1 MMILVY
7 GCKWY
12 WNQPVLVF
20 SEGHHSLTTI
30 FCFGAIDLG
39 IKERKLFARVE
50 KMLHDLSCMRW
61 CQIRLDECTLFSAA
75 GCILVCIY
83 VPMFFSCFPSWLK
96 VESWEFTEVGW
107 LSCMWQFGLPARLE
121 KKDREWQNWHWYAV
135 ICMVTDTG
143 TAIFSI
149 STTLS
154 SDMYYTTGT
163 IHEKWHWKGCWWFH
177 QLPCTQEEANH
188 LRLRLRRT
196 RRLSGTNYCR
206 LRCRSVYSM
215 THFIELDD
223 GKLYRKPL
231 YLMVKTMVSCR
242 FSLKPIHWPIPF
254 KELGVSKDSW
264 IFMADQSLWFLA
276 STLHGKNHAKS
287 FLGICHILAQLRFEG
302 VPPEQWELERW
313 HEWAEL
319 STKSKPS
326 LQRCGTAAMW
336 RERVVCLWQ
345 HFGRSR
351 HLFLSYWEVEYH
363 HATSIPSWFDHYT
376 IIIPSAYH
384 HHTS

>member
-154 SDMYYTTGT
+154 SDMYIPLALYTKNGTG
-163 IHEKWHWKGCWWFH
+163 KGAGGSISF
-177 QLPCTQEEANH
+177 PA
-188 LRLRLRRT
+188 LRKKQT
-196 RRLSGTNYCR
+196 TY
-206 LRCRSVYSM
+206 
-215 THFIELDD
+215 
-223 GKLYRKPL
+223 
-231 YLMVKTMVSCR
+231 
-242 FSLKPIHWPIPF
+242 
-254 KELGVSKDSW
+254 
-264 IFMADQSLWFLA
+264 A
-276 STLHGKNHAKS
+276 
-287 FLGICHILAQLRFEG
+287 
-302 VPPEQWELERW
+302 
-313 HEWAEL
+313 
-319 STKSKPS
+319 
-326 LQRCGTAAMW
+326 
-336 RERVVCLWQ
+336 
-345 HFGRSR
+345 
-351 HLFLSYWEVEYH
+351 
-363 HATSIPSWFDHYT
+363 
-376 IIIPSAYH
+376 
-384 HHTS
+384 